1 MIDKNQLKAQ
11 GLAFGQ
17 AFQTAFK
24 VSIMYSAEHAAAD
37 RSVQQSYA
45 VLGSLLKQARQ
56 FTFGFVNRRV
66 LLNNSL
72 TSQNPLT
79 HLEIEFSKREIAAV
93 SFHAGLSLKEFKRGL
108 ALVTTKPNVIA
119 DQGGIK
125 RFLERNPI
133 EGIRVLPAQKP
144 QSQDGDTDIGM
155 DAESYLTAQAI
166 LDPQGRPTTGGLD
179 LLLQAAGVEKPMSS
193 GGSARDILDLA
204 SKATQNA
211 LADPEG
217 NVSELLT
224 ALSHMLEDLKPD
236 HLLSCLPPEKQNQ
249 LRGHPAQ
256 DIAADLVEDA
266 TVGWAAERLATPS
279 EGPGLAVVEEEV
291 LRALLRGLKVTR
303 VAERVLQKLAKLV
316 QDANLPAE
324 IYNHIQEEVRW
335 STLPSNEKHAQLMR
349 LERFTTREF
358 RHLADYV
365 QEMMNQG
372 KFDRVAEVAGHYFG
386 LLHNVPAPARAEELK
401 RAPELL
407 RTLAAVETLELMHT
421 CAAPIARELLDEGP
435 IDWECHRQA
444 ANCLVSVAQHLG
456 RLEDFEFVH
465 KIALDLKRSQ
475 ARHATQHSECC
486 GAALTGLLAPPAI
499 ELLIDLYLQRRSDAA
514 WAKTVASL
522 LQAIGPPA
530 VETAFRHLEDE
541 AAASSRMRLIR
552 LIGKLGTAAIEA
564 ARKRLTDERW
574 YVARNACY
582 ILGDLGDPELSE
594 HLRATLR
601 HSDVRVQQAAVT
613 AIIKSSEAGRGE
625 VLGDALPTLQASVL
639 ELVLDEL
646 MFLKDA
652 ASVAG
657 LEKLIFQEKESK
669 IGVADKAV
677 MILASIPSDRAA
689 EVLYRVVCDPGQ
701 AVSVRRAAFAG
712 LSNNS
717 STAARQLVARLLSLP
732 PDDPLSADVKKVME
746 DSPK

>member
-24 VSIMYSAEHAAAD
+24 VSVMYAAEHAAAE
-37 RSVQQSYA
+37 RSVQQSY
-45 VLGSLLKQARQ
+45 VTLSSLLKQTRQ

-66 LLNNSL
+66 LLNHSL
-72 TSQNPLT
+72 ISQNPLT

-93 SFHAGLSLKEFKRGL
+93 SFDAGVSLEEFKRSL

-119 DQGGIK
+119 EQGGIK

-133 EGIRVLPAQKP
+133 EGVRVLPAQKP
-144 QSQDGDTDIGM
+144 QSRDGDTDIGM

-166 LDPQGRPTTGGLD
+166 LDPEGQPTPSGLD
-179 LLLQAAGVEKPMSS
+179 LLLQVAGIDKPKGSS
-193 GGSARDILDLA
+193 GNARDILDLA
-204 SKATQNA
+204 SKGTQNA

-217 NVSELLT
+217 NVPELLT
-224 ALSHMLEDLKPD
+224 ALSQMLEGLKPD
-236 HLLSCLPPEKQNQ
+236 HLLSCLSPEKQNE

-266 TVGWAAERLATPS
+266 TVEWAAESLAAPS
-279 EGPGLAVVEEEV
+279 GGPGLAVVEEEV
-291 LRALLRGLKVTR
+291 LRALLRGLKATR

-316 QDANLPAE
+316 QDAHLPAE
-324 IYNHIQEEVRW
+324 VYSHIQEEVRW
-335 STLPSNEKHAQLMR
+335 FTLPPNEKHAHLMR
-349 LERFTTREF
+349 LDGFTTREF
-358 RHLADYV
+358 RHLVDYA
-365 QEMMNQG
+365 QEMMNRG
-372 KFDRVAEVAGHYFG
+372 KFGPAAEVAGHYFG
-386 LLHNVPAPARAEELK
+386 LLHKVPAPARAEELK

-407 RTLAAVETLELMHT
+407 RTLAAVETLELIHT
-421 CAAPIARELLDEGP
+421 CAEPMVRELLDESR

-475 ARHATQHSECC
+475 ARDRAQHSDCC
-486 GAALTGLLAPPAI
+486 GAALTGLLAMPAI
-499 ELLIDLYLQRRSDAA
+499 ELLIELYLQRRGDAD
-514 WAKTVASL
+514 WAKTVTSL

-530 VETAFRHLEDE
+530 GEIAFRHLEDE
-541 AAASSRMRLIR
+541 AASSNRMRLIR

-564 ARKRLTDERW
+564 ARKRLTDARW

-582 ILGDLGDPELSE
+582 ILGDLGDPEISE

-601 HSDVRVQQAAVT
+601 HSDGRVQQAAVT
-613 AIIKSSEAGRGE
+613 AIIKGSEAGRGE
-625 VLGDALPTLQASVL
+625 VLGDVLPTLQASVL
-639 ELVLDEL
+639 ELALDEL

-689 EVLYRVVCDPGQ
+689 EVLYKVLCDPGQ
-701 AVSVRRAAFAG
+701 TVSVRRAAFAG
-712 LSNNS
+712 LCQNS
-717 STAARQLVARLLSLP
+717 STGAMQLVARLSSLP
-732 PDDPLSADVKKVME
+732 PDDPLWADLKKVME
-746 DSPK
+746 QA